1 MITSR
6 LHVNRKSII
15 IFELA
20 HWILHADDLPKQT
33 VLAPQNLRIQ
43 WRFHEVL
50 FSPRCHLC
58 IHFVTFV
65 AMPTVNTII
74 VGYRSASRR
83 QMAINNGFHAS
94 ETKADSHA
102 SKWSTNSKRNRRL
115 CPVPCTQHLST
126 IMNCYILRVQ

>member
-6 LHVNRKSII
+6 LYMSIENRLLFSNW
-15 IFELA
+15 
-20 HWILHADDLPKQT
+20 HWILHTDDLPKPNI
-33 VLAPQNLRIQ
+33 LAPQNLRIQ
-43 WRFHEVL
+43 WRFHEFL

-58 IHFVTFV
+58 IRFVTFV

-74 VGYRSASRR
+74 VGNRSANRR

-115 CPVPCTQHLST
+115 CTVLCTQHPST
-126 IMNCYILRVQ
+126 IMNCYI